1 MFANARK
8 WTLNSITPQFRRKQ
22 AVAFKFFIPFLNE
35 IPYTSLHSFHLIQHK
50 DLELYLV
57 DIINFKYF
65 SGAFKQTTTI
75 LHWKWGWVCMRI
87 QCENAIIRLLKLE
100 NVVGFYNSL
109 VSLHSKLHSKNKLSE
124 ITKISVFI
132 FFSIIKIKYYMLLY
146 LVFKLLFQMRSAQCI
161 VNSP

>member
-1 MFANARK
+1 
-8 WTLNSITPQFRRKQ
+8 
-22 AVAFKFFIPFLNE
+22 
-35 IPYTSLHSFHLIQHK
+35 
-50 DLELYLV
+50 
-57 DIINFKYF
+57 
-65 SGAFKQTTTI
+65 
-75 LHWKWGWVCMRI
+75 MRI